1 MLSLYLVSPEIQ
13 LVAGNRLKISDGEA
27 HHIGVVARHKNGDE
41 IWISNGRGERARAVI
56 RELNGSSKSSSK
68 SSSMSGVEEVTVE
81 LLEVKNFP
89 PREIRLRVLQALTK
103 SDRAHECIELLVE
116 AGVDEIIPWQSKRS
130 IGKWQEGSTREKW
143 QEWARQA
150 VKQSRRSWIPEIGEI
165 VKDLNELPSD
175 EDSLLLLFDEA
186 GNKSLTDQ
194 IISKDRL
201 REITV
206 IIGPEG
212 GITEEEKQSFL
223 ERGALEVRLGEPILR
238 SAHAGAIAL
247 AAIQSALEIWQ

>member
-1 MLSLYLVSPEIQ
+1 VLSLYLVSPEIQ

-27 HHIGVVARHKNGDE
+27 HHIGVVARHKSGDE

-56 RELNGSSKSSSK
+56 RELNGASK
-68 SSSMSGVEEVTVE
+68 SGVEEVTVE

-150 VKQSRRSWIPEIGEI
+150 VKQSRRSWIPEIGEL

-201 REITV
+201 RGITV